1 MTCFRLIPG
10 WANIPPEVWGMK
22 GLSDEYVASV
32 IRKAVSAKLTT
43 RQAAARL
50 GVTRQ
55 YVNRLK
61 KACSEG
67 GATALRHGNE
77 GRAPAWKTDKA
88 TEGAVVAL
96 YRGKYAGFNFSH
108 FREKLLEEEGIGIG
122 YRPPRRI
129 LTEAG
134 IRSPKGRRK
143 GRKARPGHPS
153 GQRRERFGELLQID
167 ASIHRWFGPGLP
179 RAALHGAIDD
189 ATGTVMGLWF
199 DREETLSGY
208 CEMAWQILTKYG
220 IPEAFYGDN
229 RSIFGHGR
237 AAGRGKATDRDART
251 GFRRMRR
258 QLCIEPVATSVSQA
272 KGRGERLRGTLQSR
286 LVSEPRLRG
295 IATIEE
301 ANRFLPSFTA
311 GFNRRFPARPDM
323 ERSLFA
329 PAPAPREIDFC
340 LSAEFRR
347 VADNGC
353 SLGFDGSR
361 NQLVDEETGEV
372 KEVPPGTEVRV
383 YVTRSGKRI
392 AAFGGRIWG
401 LVEAG
406 RRKMEPR
413 PKKPGRPRYV
423 PGPDHPWRR
432 YVLKAAKG

>member
-1 MTCFRLIPG
+1 
-10 WANIPPEVWGMK
+10 MK
-22 GLSDEYVASV
+22 ELGGENVTSV

-50 GVTRQ
+50 GASRQ
-55 YVNRLK
+55 YADRLK

-67 GATALRHGNE
+67 GAQALRHGNE
-77 GRAPAWKTDKA
+77 GRAPAWKTGKA
-88 TEGAVVAL
+88 TEEAVVAPC
-96 YRGKYAGFNFSH
+96 RGKYAGFNFSH
-108 FREKLLEEEGIGIG
+108 FREKLLEKEGIGIG

-143 GRKARPGHPS
+143 GRKARPEHPS
-153 GQRRERFGELLQID
+153 RPRRERFGELLQID

-199 DREETLSGY
+199 DREEALSGY
-208 CEMAWQILTKYG
+208 YEMACQILTKYG

-237 AAGRGKATDRDART
+237 SAGRGKAPDRDVRT
-251 GFRRMRR
+251 NFRRIRR
-258 QLCIEPVATSVSQA
+258 QLGIEPITTSVSQA
-272 KGRGERLRGTLQSR
+272 KGRAGRLWATLQSR
-286 LVSEPRLRG
+286 LVSELRLRG

-311 GFNRRFPARPDM
+311 DFNRRFAARPDM

-329 PAPAPREIDFC
+329 PAPRGIDFY

-347 VADNGC
+347 VADNG
-353 SLGFDGSR
+353 SSFGFEGRR

-372 KEVPPGTEVRV
+372 KEVPPGSEVRV
-383 YVTRSGKRI
+383 YVTRSGKRV

-401 LVEAG
+401 LAEAG
-406 RRKMEPR
+406 RRKAGPK

-423 PGPDHPWRR
+423 PGPGHPWRR
-432 YVLKAAKG
+432 YVLKAAKR